1 MTGEGKEPPGRVEG
15 GGFHFL
21 PFIQQEF
28 VLLSP
33 ELHSGGQSWKSYQ
46 KRNTKRVDMEGIV
59 ERARTWRWVLDSG
72 ELFCV

>member
-21 PFIQQEF
+21 PFIQQKL

-46 KRNTKRVDMEGIV
+46 KRTTKRVMGHGGDRGEGTDV
-59 ERARTWRWVLDSG
+59 ALGPGFR
-72 ELFCV
+72 